1 MTDTGDDTNSPP
13 HRRIFEASGDD
24 IEVRQ
29 DEESVFEL
37 RMPIASTGEVR
48 NQGDDPLTRD
58 EVDGMVRQIND
69 GSLTVG
75 VFVDHGQTNISGA
88 ARYSIA
94 ERVGEWQD
102 AEVTT
107 RDDRDAELLEATA
120 RMMDPDSLPDIPVRG
135 HLGTVKELAV
145 RDMSVP
151 ASIGWADDEDAPG
164 GVDLME
170 ASVVGIQ
177 ADKRTHS
184 EASGGQAVARAAV
197 AAGADPDA
205 LVAQV
210 RQVVEHGRPLGPPG
224 NPDRFDTFEECVN
237 ALADD
242 PDLSREDAERICGA
256 WEQAKADAD
265 RNVVEVAGEDVDLT
279 PPEAMVTAAELARE
293 KKQELDAVSDCGTG
307 VGADTARAV
316 VNDELTASGVIDQ
329 AAYLTSHEEDVQ
341 GITDPPSSWS
351 DEMWEGRTTGDSD
364 DARCGPV
371 QYALWGGTATGT
383 GLEWAQGKAN
393 EVAEARDEEL
403 PYPNRSMDQ
412 NDIDDPEFAEGDAV
426 RWEFDGRVHGRVAGI
441 HEQFTPPDS
450 DQTIVGDEGEA
461 VYSIYEWDDSL
472 SPPRFQNTSSE
483 PNVGK
488 PQSSLNES
496 SKDMPPA
503 TEENFT
509 GDSENNMTDSDT
521 DDDREVSTAIRGME
535 EDMREMKKQMDENTT
550 MTREMHEQMM
560 GDGGDEYAGDDG
572 MDDDEEEDGDNEEQS
587 TQAAELEQELNDMQE
602 RLADIREGGVTG
614 EDVDVPGDDEGGGER
629 DTDEQTDNHAEDG
642 AKSLIR

>member
-13 HRRIFEASGDD
+13 HRRTFEASGDD

-107 RDDRDAELLEATA
+107 RDERDAELLEATA

-184 EASGGQAVARAAV
+184 EASAGEVVARAAV
-197 AAGADPDA
+197 SAGADPGA
-205 LVAQV
+205 LVREVQAAV
-210 RQVVEHGRPLGPPG
+210 DTDARQVV
-224 NPDRFDTFEECVN
+224 TVN
-237 ALADD
+237 
-242 PDLSREDAERICGA
+242 
-256 WEQAKADAD
+256 
-265 RNVVEVAGEDVDLT
+265 GEDIDLT

-293 KKQELDAVSDCGTG
+293 KKDELDVISDCGTG
-307 VGADTARAV
+307 AGAESAEAIINDQITAER
-316 VNDELTASGVIDQ
+316 IDDI
-329 AAYLTSHEEDVQ
+329 AAYLTSHEEDVD
-341 GITDPPSSWS
+341 GITDPPSNWS

-472 SPPRFQNTSSE
+472 SPPRFQNTPSE

-503 TEENFT
+503 TEENFA
-509 GDSENNMTDSDT
+509 GDSENAMTDNDT

-572 MDDDEEEDGDNEEQS
+572 MDDEEEEEDGDNEEQS
-587 TQAAELEQELNDMQE
+587 TQAAKLEQELNDMQE
-602 RLADIREGGVTG
+602 RLANIREGGVTE
-614 EDVDVPGDDEGGGER
+614 EDVDVPGDDDDGKER

>member
-1 MTDTGDDTNSPP
+1 MTDPTDDMNSPP
-13 HRRIFEASGDD
+13 HRRTFEASGDD
-24 IEVRQ
+24 IEVQQ

-58 EVDGMVRQIND
+58 EVDGMIRQIND

-94 ERVGEWQD
+94 ERVGEWQE
-102 AEVTT
+102 AEITT
-107 RDDRDAELLEATA
+107 RDGSDAELLEATA

-164 GVDLME
+164 GVDLLE

-184 EASGGQAVARAAV
+184 EASGGVPAVARAAV

-205 LVAQV
+205 LVREVQAAV
-210 RQVVEHGRPLGPPG
+210 DTDTRQVV
-224 NPDRFDTFEECVN
+224 TVN
-237 ALADD
+237 GKD
-242 PDLSREDAERICGA
+242 I
-256 WEQAKADAD
+256 
-265 RNVVEVAGEDVDLT
+265 DLT
-279 PPEAMVTAAELARE
+279 PPEAMVNAAELARE
-293 KKQELDAVSDCGTG
+293 KKGELDTISDCGTG
-307 VGADTARAV
+307 VGAESAEAIINDQITADR
-316 VNDELTASGVIDQ
+316 IDDIG
-329 AAYLTSHEEDVQ
+329 AYLTSHEEDVD
-341 GITDPPSSWS
+341 GITDPPSNWS
-351 DEMWEGRTTGDSD
+351 TEEWEGRTTGDSD

-393 EVAEARDEEL
+393 EVADAREEDL
-403 PYPNRSMDQ
+403 PYPNRDMDTS
-412 NDIDDPEFAEGDAV
+412 NIDDPEFAEGDAV

-472 SPPRFQNTSSE
+472 SPTRFQNTPSE

-496 SKDMPPA
+496 SKEMPPA

-509 GDSENNMTDSDT
+509 GDDENSMSDQGT
-521 DDDREVSTAIRGME
+521 DDDREVSTVLRDMEDEMGKMREDME
-535 EDMREMKKQMDENTT
+535 ENTRLC
-550 MTREMHEQMM
+550 REMHEQMM
-560 GDGGDEYAGDDG
+560 PDGDDENAGDDG
-572 MDDDEEEDGDNEEQS
+572 MDDDEEDDNEEEQA
-587 TQAAELEQELNDMQE
+587 TQAAELEQEISDLRKQLD
-602 RLADIREGGVTG
+602 AVREGGVTG
-614 EDVDVPGDDEGGGER
+614 DDVDVPGEDTDPDDEQDADENS
-629 DTDEQTDNHAEDG
+629 TDDHAEDG

>member
-1 MTDTGDDTNSPP
+1 MTSKRDDTNSPS
-13 HRRIFEASGDD
+13 HRRTFEASGED

-48 NQGDDPLTRD
+48 NKGDDPLTRD

-75 VFVDHGQTNISGA
+75 VFVDHGKTNISGP

-107 RDDRDAELLEATA
+107 RDNGDAELLEATA

-135 HLGTVKELAV
+135 HLGTVKELAI

-151 ASIGWADDEDAPG
+151 ASIGWGDDEDAPG

-197 AAGADPDA
+197 AAGADPEA

-210 RQVVEHGRPLGPPG
+210 RQVVEHGRPLGPPED
-224 NPDRFDTFEECVN
+224 PDRFDTFEGCVD

-256 WEQAKADAD
+256 WEQAKGDRS
-265 RNVVEVAGEDVDLT
+265 RNVVEVAGEEVDLT
-279 PPEAMVTAAELARE
+279 PLEAMTTAAELARE
-293 KKQELDAVSDCGTG
+293 KKDELDAISDCGTG
-307 VGADTARAV
+307 AGAESAEAITNDQITAER
-316 VNDELTASGVIDQ
+316 IDDI
-329 AAYLTSHEEDVQ
+329 AAYLTSHEEDVD
-341 GITDPPSSWS
+341 GITDPPSNWS

-364 DARCGPV
+364 DTRCGPV

-393 EVAEARDEEL
+393 EVAEVRDEEL
-403 PYPNRSMDQ
+403 PYPNRDMET
-412 NDIDDPEFAEGDAV
+412 NNIDDPEFSEGDAV
-426 RWEFDGRVHGRVAGI
+426 RWSSQDTRVHDRVAGV
-441 HEQFTPPDS
+441 HEQFSPNENV
-450 DQTIVGDEGEA
+450 TITGDDGEA

-472 SPPRFQNTSSE
+472 SPPRFQNSPSD
-483 PNVGK
+483 PNIAK
-488 PQSSLNES
+488 PQSSLSES
-496 SKDMPPA
+496 SKEMPPA

-509 GDSENNMTDSDT
+509 DNSENAMTDQDT
-521 DDDREVSTAIRGME
+521 DDDREVSTVLRDVEDEMRKMREDME
-535 EDMREMKKQMDENTT
+535 ENTRLCREI
-550 MTREMHEQMM
+550 HEQMM
-560 GDGGDEYAGDDG
+560 PEGDDEEENADDDG
-572 MDDDEEEDGDNEEQS
+572 MDDEEDEEDEEQS
-587 TQAAELEQELNDMQE
+587 TQAAEFEQEINELQE
-602 RLADIREGGVTG
+602 RLADIREGGVTE
-614 EDVDVPGDDEGGGER
+614 EDVDVPGDDDDGEER
-629 DTDEQTDNHAEDG
+629 DSDEQTDNHAEDG